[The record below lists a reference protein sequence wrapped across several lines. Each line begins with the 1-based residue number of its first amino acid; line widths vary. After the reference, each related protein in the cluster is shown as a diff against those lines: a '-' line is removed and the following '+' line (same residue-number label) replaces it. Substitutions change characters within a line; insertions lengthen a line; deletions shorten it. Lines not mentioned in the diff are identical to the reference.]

1 MERAL
6 HFFLESFLKA
16 VNISIFVFMMMV
28 LIDWLQVRTQGKLE
42 HLLGKNLWRQYALTS
57 FLGATPG
64 CLGAFL
70 VVSLYIR
77 QLVSFGALTG
87 TMIATSGDEA
97 FVMLSQFPLT
107 ALVLFGLLFIS
118 GIIFARIAD
127 AIFRWQKLK
136 PCPECE
142 LAELHSEEVCQTFDS
157 EVWRNFPRWSL
168 LRYLFFFITLALFL
182 LSIFQII
189 GEPGWGWERISL
201 LVLLAFGLFLFLTCP
216 EHYLR
221 EHIFEHILKKHI
233 WKVFLWTFFAL
244 LLVEVALGRFNLE
257 QYIRT
262 HLAYVLLISALLGI
276 IPESGP
282 HLVFVF
288 LYTNGVIPFSILFTS
303 SFVQDGHGMLP
314 LLSYTIRD
322 SLLIKLLNLIFG
334 LLVGGIL
341 YLCGL

>member
-1 MERAL
+1 MNLLGGVVET
-6 HFFLESFLKA
+6 LEHSII
-16 VNISIFVFMMMV
+16 ISIFVFSMMIVVDYINILTEGRIKRYM
-28 LIDWLQVRTQGKLE
+28 LRNRGKQYVISS
-42 HLLGKNLWRQYALTS
+42 LLGV
-57 FLGATPG
+57 TPG

-107 ALVLFGLLFIS
+107 ALGLFGLLFVS

-168 LRYLFFFITLALFL
+168 LRYLFLFITLALFF

-262 HLAYVLLISALLGI
+262 HLAYVLLISAFLGI

-322 SLLIKLLNLIFG
+322 SLLIKLLNLVFG